1 MFKKRNLIIGGIIL
15 FIFMLIAVLPAAW
28 IYLSGTKSTSNK
40 DLQFF
45 YIKSPISL
53 SNLAA
58 QLEEQGLIDNT
69 AAFISVGSYKG
80 LDSTSIAQGK
90 YAIEPYT
97 SYRTLLN
104 GFTLNSNGNGN
115 AEVAVEVTF
124 NNCIDLSDLAEKV
137 SACIDV
143 DKNKLEAIY
152 DEIDGLEKSKI
163 TENRLM
169 LFDEQFRVWLL
180 LGLFFVVFF
189 CSIKASA
196 PL

>member
-15 FIFMLIAVLPAAW
+15 FIFVLIAVLPTAW
-28 IYLSGTKSTSNK
+28 IYLSGAKSTSNK

-53 SNLAA
+53 SNLAD

-90 YAIEPYT
+90 YAVEPYT

-124 NNCIDLSDLAEKV
+124 SRKGV
-137 SACIDV
+137 S
-143 DKNKLEAIY
+143 
-152 DEIDGLEKSKI
+152 
-163 TENRLM
+163 M
-169 LFDEQFRVWLL
+169 H
-180 LGLFFVVFF
+180 
-189 CSIKASA
+189 
-196 PL
+196 